1 MQQIN
6 NDLTDLLTELTPSEW
21 TLLSKANNISVY
33 YRYNS
38 LFCEVIMEGALIQA
52 GLNAWQSFTFGNLPF
67 DLKPQKT
74 LMIPRCIPNKYMLQI
89 SNNGA
94 VSFVATSSFS
104 GSNDY
109 VSAQG
114 MYFLN

>member
-1 MQQIN
+1 
-6 NDLTDLLTELTPSEW
+6 
-21 TLLSKANNISVY
+21 
-33 YRYNS
+33 
-38 LFCEVIMEGALIQA
+38 MEGTLIQA
-52 GLNAWQSFTFGNLPF
+52 GLNAWQSFTFGNLPSN
-67 DLKPQKT
+67 LKPRKT
-74 LMIPRCIPNKYMLQI
+74 LMIPSCIPNKYMLQI